1 MKYKLLM
8 VDFDGTLLRSDRT
21 VSPDTI
27 NAIKRFK
34 DCGGKVVLC
43 TGRIFNSI
51 KPEAE
56 KLGLS
61 GEIYCYQGGALYDIE
76 SGARR
81 AHVPIPNKH
90 LINICKYFE
99 DKDIYFQTYIDD
111 VIFCQKFTEEGNYYY
126 ENFSRGARF
135 ATNVPLSTYFE
146 KHTDARPT
154 KILAIMDDEKIDGHV
169 EAVLDQ
175 FAGALSAF
183 RSEKRFFEVISA
195 RSGKGNALLNYCK
208 QCGIT
213 PDEAVAIGDSMNDI
227 PMIKNAGLGIAMGN
241 AKEEIKAI
249 ADYVCDTNDNDGV
262 AKVIDMLINGTFEM
276 TM

>member
-1 MKYKLLM
+1 MKYKVLA

-21 VSPDTI
+21 VSVETI
-27 NAIKRFK
+27 NALKRYK

-61 GEIYCYQGGALYDIE
+61 GEIYCYQGSALYDIE

-81 AHVPIPNKH
+81 AHIPVPPKH
-90 LINICKYFE
+90 VKDICTFFE
-99 DKDIYFQTYIDD
+99 DKDIYFQTYVDD
-111 VIFCQKFTEEGNYYY
+111 VIFCKKFTEEGNYYY
-126 ENFSRGARF
+126 ENFCKGARF

-146 KHTDARPT
+146 KHPDCKAT
-154 KILAIMDDEKIDGHV
+154 KILAIVDDERIEGLIEEILDKFGHV
-169 EAVLDQ
+169 VT
-175 FAGALSAF
+175 AF
-183 RSEKRFFEVISA
+183 RSEKGFLEVISS
-195 RSGKGNALLNYCK
+195 RSGKGNALLTYCK
-208 QCGIT
+208 QCGV
-213 PDEAVAIGDSMNDI
+213 DVKDAVAIGDSMNDI

-241 AKEEIKAI
+241 ARDAIKEV

-262 AKVIDMLINGTFEM
+262 AKVIDMIINGTFEM